1 MHKTR
6 ILLLAFILFPFS
18 FTSSY
23 AGLSS
28 KAQTIEIT
36 KREGAYEMTVPVS
49 RLIMIIPEG
58 GLSQAK
64 NTRGGSAD
72 NPAISILR
80 IRRSI

>member
-18 FTSSY
+18 FTLSY
-23 AGLSS
+23 AGLS
-28 KAQTIEIT
+28 KAETIEIS
-36 KREGAYEMTVPVS
+36 KREGAYELTVPVS